1 MIRRMTQQDFDFI
14 YGLYMHPQVNKY
26 LLYEPMPETEFMPIF
41 DDLLQKEVIYIF
53 ENGGLSAGMFKL
65 VPYTHRSSHVAYFG
79 GLAIHPSRSGK
90 GLGSLMMK
98 EILEYAKKTGM
109 LRVELSAAVINEKA
123 VRLYEKAG
131 FQKEGILRKY
141 THLKIENQY
150 QDEVMMA
157 WINDNQSS

>member
-1 MIRRMTQQDFDFI
+1 MIRRMTHQDFDFI
-14 YGLYMHPQVNKY
+14 YGLYMHPQMNKY

-53 ENGGLSAGMFKL
+53 ENSGSAAGKFKL
-65 VPYTHRSSHVAYFG
+65 VPCTYRSSHVAYLG
-79 GLAIHPSRSGK
+79 GLAIHPSHSGK

-123 VRLYEKAG
+123 IRLYEKAG

-141 THLKIENQY
+141 THLKMENQFL
-150 QDEVMMA
+150 DEVMMA
-157 WINDNQSS
+157 WINE